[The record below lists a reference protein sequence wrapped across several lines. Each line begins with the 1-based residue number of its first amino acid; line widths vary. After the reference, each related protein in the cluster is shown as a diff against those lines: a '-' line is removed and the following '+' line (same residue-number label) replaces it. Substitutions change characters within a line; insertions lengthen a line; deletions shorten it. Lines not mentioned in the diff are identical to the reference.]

1 MKRPKA
7 VVSGDGDKD
16 LDGKFSYV
24 FFEYL
29 LES

>member
-24 FFEYL
+24 FEYL